1 MISVF
6 KNYDPEDFF
15 MVIFKH
21 LVESKGLNSLIYE
34 PLYSQ
39 KLKINTKKDD
49 FLQQLMM
56 DKYLSADKEER

>member
-21 LVESKGLNSLIYE
+21 LVESQGLNSLIYE

>member
-1 MISVF
+1 MITGF
-6 KNYDPEDFF
+6 QIYDPEDFF
-15 MVIFKH
+15 MVIFRH

-39 KLKINTKKDD
+39 KLKINTKRDD

-56 DKYLSADKEER
+56 DKYESADQQER

>member
-1 MISVF
+1 MVSAFQI
-6 KNYDPEDFF
+6 YEPEDNF

-39 KLKINTKKDD
+39 KLKINTKRDD

-56 DKYLSADKEER
+56 EKYENEDK